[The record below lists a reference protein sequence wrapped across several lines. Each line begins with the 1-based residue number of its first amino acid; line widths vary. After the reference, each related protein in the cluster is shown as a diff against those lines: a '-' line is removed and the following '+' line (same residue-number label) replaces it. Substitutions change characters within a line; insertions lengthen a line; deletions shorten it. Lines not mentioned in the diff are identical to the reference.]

1 MMQAM
6 TFASMRHLDGNDHT
20 RLQADDTSTSTI
32 PSRYW
37 STTYWTPAQISGQ
50 FKSVSAMETYLA
62 ARAVIPMR
70 AAAAPTA
77 VNKHSPHIMWPHGV
91 RVALVGDEKQI
102 GHE

>member
-1 MMQAM
+1 
-6 TFASMRHLDGNDHT
+6 MRTLDD
-20 RLQADDTSTSTI
+20 L
-32 PSRYW
+32 
-37 STTYWTPAQISGQ
+37 
-50 FKSVSAMETYLA
+50 FTYLA
-62 ARAVIPMR
+62 ARVAIPMR

>member
-50 FKSVSAMETYLA
+50 FKISVYNGN
-62 ARAVIPMR
+62 IPCCKSGNSHACR
-70 AAAAPTA
+70 R
-77 VNKHSPHIMWPHGV
+77 SPYSGEQALTTHN
-91 RVALVGDEKQI
+91 VATWREGCVGR
-102 GHE
+102 

>member
-1 MMQAM
+1 MTPPPLPSHLGIGARHTGHLHRYQAN
-6 TFASMRHLDGNDHT
+6 S
-20 RLQADDTSTSTI
+20 
-32 PSRYW
+32 
-37 STTYWTPAQISGQ
+37 
-50 FKSVSAMETYLA
+50 KSVSAMETYLA